1 MKRRIATAALIILL
15 PLGAAACGGS
25 KSKTPDAAPSTEQTT
40 SAPTEAAPS
49 DESVADAC
57 AKITS
62 DGQSLAKDLN
72 LSREEAAQDPKK
84 AIEALKALSSKLQTT
99 VASVN
104 NAEVKEKLS
113 AAATDLGAAAQS
125 AEDLVAN
132 PSPSAIVD
140 AQSAINQAGISLNE
154 LQALCGFQ
162 DGE

>member
-15 PLGAAACGGS
+15 PLGAAACGG

-40 SAPTEAAPS
+40 SAPAEAAPS
-49 DESVADAC
+49 DESVVDAC
-57 AKITS
+57 AKIAS

-72 LSREEAAQDPKK
+72 ISKEETAQDPKK
-84 AIEALKALSSKLQTT
+84 AIEALNALSSKLQAT

-104 NAEVKEKLS
+104 NAEVNDKLS
-113 AAATDLGAAAQS
+113 AAASDLGAAAQS
-125 AEDLVAN
+125 VEDLVAK
-132 PSPSAIVD
+132 PSPSAIAD

-154 LQALCGFQ
+154 LQALCNFQ